1 MQRLERRS
9 TAREMM
15 GNYKT
20 PQLQLSYREEIIK
33 RILLETVET
42 VNLKHFYWV
51 RHGIM
56 GIGVIGRLD

>member
-1 MQRLERRS
+1 MQSLER
-9 TAREMM
+9 TAREMK

-20 PQLQLSYREEIIK
+20 AHSFREEIIK

-42 VNLKHFYWV
+42 VNLKHFYRV

-56 GIGVIGRLD
+56 GIRVIPRLD